1 MRGSAPSSVN
11 VFGSVG
17 VATGASVAVS
27 DGVSVGVS
35 RFSNGV
41 DRGYSSVNEAGGDPA
56 SGNLS

>member
-17 VATGASVAVS
+17 VAT
-27 DGVSVGVS
+27 GVSVGVS